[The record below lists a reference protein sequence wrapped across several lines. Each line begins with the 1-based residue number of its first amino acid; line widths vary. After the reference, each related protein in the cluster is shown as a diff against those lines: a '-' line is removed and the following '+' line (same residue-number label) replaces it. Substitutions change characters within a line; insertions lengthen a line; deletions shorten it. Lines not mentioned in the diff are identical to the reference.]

1 MTAQFPIP
9 PQAMALLAIFCGTL
23 SGVFLKGVTPSIS
36 GEAIA
41 LRTLFAFAILAVLVV
56 VWPRSSGLRIGWIG
70 FVRAALDA
78 IGGLCFALAIFNLP
92 LSILASILATL
103 PIVSVALSALIL
115 SEPLSGRT
123 ILALM
128 LAFAGTLLI
137 LKPVLSFSVLG
148 VALALTSTLSYAL
161 RDIATRR
168 LHPDVDPRKVI
179 LMSLAFATM
188 AAATLVPF
196 QNWAVPSAT
205 DFILIALAGV
215 TALGSTS
222 LIVHALHHA
231 TVSQIAPLRYTGVFW
246 ALIFDA
252 AIWGFFPGPVAWCG
266 IVGIIAAGILQHT
279 QSKKGNAPK

>member
-1 MTAQFPIP
+1 MIAKLPIP
-9 PQAMALLAIFCGTL
+9 PQVMALLAFFCGTV

-41 LRTLFAFAILAVLVV
+41 LRTLFALAILAIVV
-56 VWPRSSGLRIGWIG
+56 MVWPRSSGLRIGWIG

-123 ILALM
+123 ILALVF
-128 LAFAGTLLI
+128 AFAGTLLI
-137 LKPVLSFSVLG
+137 LKPGLSFSVLG

-168 LHPDVDPRKVI
+168 LHADVDPQKVI
-179 LMSLAFATM
+179 LMSLAFATV
-188 AAATLVPF
+188 AAASLVPL

-205 DFILIALAGV
+205 DAVLIALAGV
-215 TALGSTS
+215 TALGSTF
-222 LIVHALHHA
+222 LIVHALRHA
-231 TVSQIAPLRYTGVFW
+231 TVNQIAPLRYTSVFW

-252 AIWGFFPGPVAWCG
+252 AIWGFFPGPIAWCG
-266 IVGIIAAGILQHT
+266 IVVIIASGILQHT
-279 QSKKGNAPK
+279 QFKRGNAPK